1 METLKEYLQYEIGR
15 GRNFAFSIDPNES
28 LLHLL
33 KEEKGL
39 KKTREA
45 ANREAGENYRIAT
58 SSNQS
63 SIEQLIADGKVIIWD
78 LKEELKELE

>member
-1 METLKEYLQYEIGR
+1 METLKEYLKYEIDR
-15 GRNFAFSIDPNES
+15 EHNFAFSINPNDS

-45 ANREAGENYRIAT
+45 AHRAAGEDYRLNET
-58 SSNQS
+58 SNES
-63 SIEQLIADGKVIIWD
+63 SIEQLIADGKVVIWD